1 MPAARPEPR
10 RAPPLPGDW
19 GWLPAATASK
29 RGAAAGPTPPWAWL
43 KVCSHIM
50 RRRGRRHGPGSAWR
64 RAALRRGRPRLP
76 PCSCALNDMLLLTT
90 CAFTDIRLRGRNL
103 HGRGVGEGRSESSRP
118 SPLADTFE
126 LPVRN
131 RRLGGK
137 QDARRPPAARSR
149 PPRGTDSLPSKIK
162 PAFAGPPAGSS
173 RMGPSPR
180 LTRSHRDRHSRRQ
193 GERHS
198 RRQGGGRSRNSRER
212 DRPQICAHDA

>member
-103 HGRGVGEGRSESSRP
+103 HGRGVGEG
-118 SPLADTFE
+118 
-126 LPVRN
+126 
-131 RRLGGK
+131 
-137 QDARRPPAARSR
+137 
-149 PPRGTDSLPSKIK
+149 KIK

-198 RRQGGGRSRNSRER
+198 RRQGGGRSRNSREK
-212 DRPQICAHDA
+212 DRPQIRAHDA